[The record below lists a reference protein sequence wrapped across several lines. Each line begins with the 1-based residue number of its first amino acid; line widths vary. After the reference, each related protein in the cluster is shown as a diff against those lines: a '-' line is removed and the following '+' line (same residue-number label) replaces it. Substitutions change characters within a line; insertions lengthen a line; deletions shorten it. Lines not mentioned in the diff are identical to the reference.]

1 MMKKMDNEPL
11 VFIGDS
17 AIQRLIDYCQN
28 HRLTDFALVAD
39 KNTYAVLGEHVH
51 RLLVLNGWQVTL
63 ILLDGDPVLAGDVAV
78 FQMLDG
84 LPARPVVC
92 LAVGSG
98 TVTDVV
104 RFTSHRT
111 RNRFISIPT
120 APSVDGYSSTN
131 APLISRGFKKSYW
144 AHPPEAIFAHLPTLQ
159 SAPQALIASGFGDM
173 LGKFIAA
180 ADWKLGRLL
189 WDEDYDPEIAEHTS
203 KALQLC
209 LAQADSLISRGAE
222 GIRLLMEGL
231 VESGLSMLRMGNSNP
246 ASGTEHHVSH
256 YLEMKSLMEHGPHHL
271 HGSSVA
277 LASIYVADIYK
288 KLRQITSDQASRRL
302 DAAAKPDPEEEISI
316 IRATFGPLADQA
328 IDEIHEQLYMSDERF
343 LKLKQMIRDNW
354 NEIVEYAESVPD
366 PEQLA
371 DWLRQSGGPT
381 TLQEMGIIPEDMT
394 LALRR
399 AHYLRR
405 RFTVTKMLH
414 YMGMLE
420 ELVQV

>member
-1 MMKKMDNEPL
+1 MKKMDNEPL
-11 VFIGDS
+11 VFIEDN
-17 AIQRLIDYCQN
+17 ALQRLVDYCQN
-28 HRLTDFALVAD
+28 HSLNDFALVAD
-39 KNTYAVLGEHVH
+39 KNTYTVLGEQVH
-51 RLLVLNGWQVTL
+51 RMLARQGWQVTL
-63 ILLDGDPVLAGDVAV
+63 ILLEGDPVLAGDITV

-104 RFTSHRT
+104 RMTSHRT
-111 RNRFISIPT
+111 RNRFISVPT

-131 APLISRGFKKSYW
+131 APLVARGFKKSFW
-144 AHPPEAIFAHLPTLQ
+144 AQPPEAIFAHLPTLQ
-159 SAPQALIASGFGDM
+159 AAPQELIASGFGDM

-189 WDEDYDPEIAEHTS
+189 WDEEYDTEIAEHTS

-209 LAQADSLISRGAE
+209 LAQADSLCARGAE

-246 ASGTEHHVSH
+246 ASGAEHHISH
-256 YLEMKSLMEHGPHHL
+256 YLEMKSLMENGPHHL

-277 LASIYVADIYK
+277 LASIYVAEIYSK
-288 KLRQITSDQASRRL
+288 VRRMTKEQAARQLEKVS
-302 DAAAKPDPEEEISI
+302 KPDPDEEIKI
-316 IRATFGPLADQA
+316 MRETFGPLADQA
-328 IDEIHEQLYMSDERF
+328 IAEIHEQLYMSDKRF
-343 LKLKQMIRDNW
+343 ALLKKTILDNW
-354 NEIVEYAESVPD
+354 DDIIRFAESVPE
-366 PEQLA
+366 PEQFKA
-371 DWLRQSGGPT
+371 WLKQSGGPT
-381 TLQEMGIIPEDMT
+381 TPQEMAISPEDIA
-394 LALRR
+394 LALRV

-405 RFTVTKMLH
+405 RFTVTKLLH

-420 ELVQV
+420 EVVPA

>member
-1 MMKKMDNEPL
+1 MRKMDNEPL
-11 VFIGDS
+11 VFIEDI

-28 HRLTDFALVAD
+28 HHLDDFALIAD
-39 KNTYAVLGEHVH
+39 QNTYRVLGEEVH
-51 RLLVLNGWQVTL
+51 RCLKEEGWTVTL
-63 ILLDGDPVLAGDVAV
+63 ILLEGDPVLAGDVSV
-78 FQMLDG
+78 FQMLDE
-84 LPARPVVC
+84 LPSRPVVC

-104 RFTSHRT
+104 RMTSHRT
-111 RNRFISIPT
+111 RNRFISVPT

-131 APLISRGFKKSYW
+131 APLVARGFKRSVW

-159 SAPQALIASGFGDM
+159 AAPQELIASGFGDM

-180 ADWKLGRLL
+180 ADWNLGRLL
-189 WDEDYDPEIAEHTS
+189 WGEDYDPEIAEHTS

-209 LAQADSLISRGAE
+209 LAQADSLCARGAE

-246 ASGTEHHVSH
+246 ASGAEHHISH
-256 YLEMKSLMEHGPHHL
+256 FLEMKSLIENGPHHL

-277 LASIYVADIYK
+277 LASIYVAEIYQ
-288 KLRQITSDQASRRL
+288 KLRQVSREQVARQL
-302 DAAAKPDPEEEISI
+302 LTVQKPDPDEEMRI

-328 IDEIHEQLYMSDERF
+328 IIEINEQLYMSDERF
-343 LKLKQMIRDNW
+343 SQLKETILEHW
-354 NEIVEYAESVPD
+354 EEILGFAESVPEPD
-366 PEQLA
+366 QFVA
-371 DWLRQSGGPT
+371 WLKQSGGPT
-381 TLQEMGIIPEDMT
+381 TPEEMHISPADMT
-394 LALRR
+394 LALRT

-405 RFTVTKMLH
+405 RFTVTKLLH

-420 ELVQV
+420 DFVPA